1 MRHAFQ
7 LVALLA
13 LAACQVVGQQTG
25 GGVKVEV
32 AMQASRWIVGEAPQ
46 ITEVWTNIG
55 DKPVLIAYGAEPSS
69 HFAHVRILGA
79 IRKDCQGDRKMIEE
93 GGLVSNPQKFE
104 PGKVFRAVHSL
115 RDYGVVDAGH
125 YEAWIEY
132 DTVAAPAYLRQAGL
146 APLHLESNHVEF
158 DILQPQGIDAE
169 VLLKYGNKCHQ
180 IALSPQ
186 DLLAKFPASTYAGY
200 ALAEKVPDYSN
211 PLFKPVPPAEQVRMS
226 REEGK
231 TVVVFPDKTFEQYFQ
246 QLDAHVKGGNVP
258 ESLRAELYG
267 FYGDLLIQRGRFAEA
282 EAAFCQAVKEKPG
295 DAKGEAYFTRAQQF
309 LDALNKHGA

>member
-1 MRHAFQ
+1 VAYGHGGFTVSLDIRRSDGKPLPPYAGPYAKWSDNFQ
-7 LVALLA
+7 LESIPAGWKQAKTLDAVPLPVESCELVI
-13 LAACQVVGQQTG
+13 QVVLASHGPYFHYDKG
-25 GGVKVEV
+25 EKLPVEAWSGEVKSEE
-32 AMQASRWIVGEAPQ
+32 AHIQIV
-46 ITEVWTNIG
+46 
-55 DKPVLIAYGAEPSS
+55 EPSGVDK
-69 HFAHVRILGA
+69 AA
-79 IRKDCQGDRKMIEE
+79 Y
-93 GGLVSNPQKFE
+93 
-104 PGKVFRAVHSL
+104 
-115 RDYGVVDAGH
+115 DYFKGS
-125 YEAWIEY
+125 
-132 DTVAAPAYLRQAGL
+132 
-146 APLHLESNHVEF
+146 PLS
-158 DILQPQGIDAE
+158 
-169 VLLKYGNKCHQ
+169 K
-180 IALSPQ
+180 PQ
-186 DLLAKFPASTYAGY
+186 DLLAKFSASTYAGY